1 MDRHIPTHEPQ
12 PGADDHRVFVF
23 RRRHRL
29 SHKREFERAYTEGVR
44 RVNGPLAVYGVR
56 NGLGHSRLGVSVG
69 KRIGNAVRR
78 SRVKRMLRESF
89 RLLRVEMPAGY
100 DLVVSVR
107 PHRPLPLE
115 KYTSAIRE
123 CWKSIDRE
131 HARRERSPS

>member
-1 MDRHIPTHEPQ
+1 MERDAQPTERNEPSDT
-12 PGADDHRVFVF
+12 PRVFLF

-29 SHKREFERAYTEGVR
+29 SQKREFERAYTQGVR

-56 NGLGHSRLGVSVG
+56 NGLEQSRLGISVG
-69 KRIGNAVRR
+69 KRIGNAVKR

-89 RLLRVEMPAGY
+89 RLLRVEMPPGY
-100 DLVVSVR
+100 DLVISVR